1 MKKRFTRMLSLGLV
15 GAMAISM
22 TACGSANT
30 KSATGASA
38 SADQTSGSSKSE
50 SVSDTPLVIG
60 EDPFSQKFSP
70 FFATTVP
77 DVHVMSL
84 VCPMIYGVDRQGQ
97 IVNKG
102 IEGETRSYNGTDYTY
117 TSLADVSVNKDDTKK
132 ETVYDIKL
140 REDATFSDG
149 EPVTADD
156 LIFTYYTR

>member
-77 DVHVMSL
+77 DAMS
-84 VCPMIYGVDRQGQ
+84 
-97 IVNKG
+97 
-102 IEGETRSYNGTDYTY
+102 
-117 TSLADVSVNKDDTKK
+117 
-132 ETVYDIKL
+132 
-140 REDATFSDG
+140 FS
-149 EPVTADD
+149 
-156 LIFTYYTR
+156 